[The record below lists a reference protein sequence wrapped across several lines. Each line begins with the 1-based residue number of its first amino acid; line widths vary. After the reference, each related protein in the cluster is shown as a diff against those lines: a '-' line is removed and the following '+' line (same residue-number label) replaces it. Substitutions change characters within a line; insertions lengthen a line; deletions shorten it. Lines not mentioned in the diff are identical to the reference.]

1 MDLLNILNY
10 GLIYISN
17 GILETIYFLISILP
31 ALVSLASA
39 LLLIVTLDKEVQN
52 SVTYRPSRN
61 GPMGSELNNLIDR
74 RDVPYMHTEASSNVK
89 TSQVLTGIAIGL
101 WLIAQTGM
109 AAPVPWIGASM
120 WVFAVIVLFILP
132 DHRRYNQLWFIKS
145 WLVIYAIAVIGS
157 RLYINYTSQL
167 SSSQWA
173 SILGSAETASKVI
186 ANTQGNT
193 TTIITYALWF
203 IIPLGFYAKTIRELF
218 VNPINLLSP
227 KAGVQ
232 EVLRRIRVR

>member
-1 MDLLNILNY
+1 MDLLNIINH
-10 GLIYISN
+10 GLIYITN
-17 GILETIYFLISILP
+17 GILVTIYFLISLMP

-39 LLLIVTLDKEVQN
+39 LLLILTLDKDVQN
-52 SVTYRPSRN
+52 SVNYRPSRN
-61 GPMGSELNNLIDR
+61 GPMGSDPMNR
-74 RDVPYMHTEASSNVK
+74 RDALYTSTETSSTMK
-89 TSQVLTGIAIGL
+89 TSQVLTIIAIGL

-157 RLYINYTSQL
+157 RLYIHYTSQL
-167 SSSQWA
+167 SASQWA
-173 SILGSAETASKVI
+173 NIIGSAQTASTVI
-186 ANTQGNT
+186 ATTKGNT

-203 IIPLGFYAKTIRELF
+203 IVPLGFFAKTLRELF

>member
-1 MDLLNILNY
+1 MDLLNIINH
-10 GLIYISN
+10 GLIYITN
-17 GILETIYFLISILP
+17 GILVTIYFLISLLP

-39 LLLIVTLDKEVQN
+39 LLLIVTLDKDVQN
-52 SVTYRPSRN
+52 SVNFRPARN
-61 GPMGSELNNLIDR
+61 GPMGSDPMSR
-74 RDVPYMHTEASSNVK
+74 RDALYTSTETSSTMK
-89 TSQVLTGIAIGL
+89 TSQVLTIIAISL

-120 WVFAVIVLFILP
+120 WVFAAIVLFILP

-157 RLYINYTSQL
+157 RLYIQYTSQL
-167 SSSQWA
+167 TASQWA
-173 SILGSAETASKVI
+173 NIIGSAQTASTVI
-186 ANTQGNT
+186 ANTKGNT

-203 IIPLGFYAKTIRELF
+203 IVPLGFFAKTLRELF
-218 VNPINLLSP
+218 VNPINLVSP

-232 EVLRRIRVR
+232 EVLRRIRIR